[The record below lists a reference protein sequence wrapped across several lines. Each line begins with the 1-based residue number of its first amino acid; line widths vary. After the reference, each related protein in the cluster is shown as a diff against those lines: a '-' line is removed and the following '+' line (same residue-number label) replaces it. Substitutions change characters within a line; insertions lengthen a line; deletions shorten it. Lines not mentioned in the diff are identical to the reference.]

1 MKTILQFYMPDSLKL
16 GKLSVL
22 DVRSRHGRKDW
33 KEIHSKNRG
42 VFTV

>member
-1 MKTILQFYMPDSLKL
+1 MMTILQFYMPDSLKL

-33 KEIHSKNRG
+33 KKIHSKNRG